1 MLVNMWIFL
10 DSNKPLNENIK
21 KKKKKRSYA
30 NYKRSTKEESQLLVE
45 DNIDFPDE
53 HTIVTLHNIFLSV
66 KEGALLG
73 ICGAVGSGKTS
84 IIQTILGMVGT
95 YKGV

>member
-1 MLVNMWIFL
+1 MLVNIWIFL
-10 DSNKPLNENIK
+10 DSNKPLNENI
-21 KKKKKRSYA
+21 KKKKRSYA
-30 NYKRSTKEESQLLVE
+30 NYKRSTKEESQLLAN
-45 DNIDFPDE
+45 DNVDLPDE

-95 YKGV
+95 YSGV